1 MFCYMSWLRFL
12 PRHWK
17 PTNFYF
23 WSSGRSKVLV
33 GLLASRFNMKTLE
46 DWENCLERASSVYE
60 CLSKVVCSLTP
71 RIHDET
77 FELRGCT
84 WCLLHQSLMYI
95 DGVYQDLPVSTVIS
109 STQLRDACGRPYP
122 KMWRISLPDAEL
134 TPIALCLGFSGL
146 TPMTSKIVLEFL
158 GFHFMFVHC
167 LFTSFTLFTVVFV
180 FNPIFR

>member
-84 WCLLHQSLMYI
+84 WCLLHQSLMCI
-95 DGVYQDLPVSTVIS
+95 DSDGVYQDLLVSTVMS
-109 STQLRDACGRPYP
+109 STPKCNWGTHAGGHILKCDAYRFQMPSWHPLRFASGFQDWHQWPP
-122 KMWRISLPDAEL
+122 KLSWN
-134 TPIALCLGFSGL
+134 
-146 TPMTSKIVLEFL
+146 FL
-158 GFHFMFVHC
+158 GFTSW
-167 LFTSFTLFTVVFV
+167 LFIVCSHRSPFSQ
-180 FNPIFR
+180 